1 MAREREE
8 DILRITAR
16 YVAEVQAGLQPRLSE
31 YLARYPQYASAIVD
45 FVAYYHAVEAHMPIN
60 TDGDAAL
67 SQISQQALER
77 VQAQESSQA
86 AEQVNI
92 WLLPNGR
99 SFVLSE
105 LAAELNL
112 SLDMVILLRQGM
124 IESATIPYE
133 LFRRLAIALGQPVSV
148 VQGYFQEDQP
158 GGQGT
163 GMRAKPRLR
172 IAEQQNHYPGNVQKQ
187 SFRQALQASLLISA
201 EQSAIWEEI
210 LAREML

>member
-86 AEQVNI
+86 GERVNI

-99 SFVLSE
+99 SFALSE
-105 LAAELNL
+105 LADELNL
-112 SLDMVILLRQGM
+112 SLDMMILLRQGM
-124 IESATIPYE
+124 IEPVTIPYE

-158 GGQGT
+158 AGQGT
-163 GMRAKPRLR
+163 GKRAKPRLR
-172 IAEQQNHYPGNVQKQ
+172 IAEKQNHYSGNVRKQ